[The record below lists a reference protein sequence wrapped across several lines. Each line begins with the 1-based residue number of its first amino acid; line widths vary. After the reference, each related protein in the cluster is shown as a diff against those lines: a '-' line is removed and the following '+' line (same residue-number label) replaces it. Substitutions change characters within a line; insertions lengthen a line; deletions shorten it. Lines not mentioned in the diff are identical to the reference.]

1 MALLQQRRY
10 PVGIQTFEKIR
21 KGRYV
26 YVDKTDLVYQITQ
39 HSNYVFLARPR
50 RFGKSLLVTT
60 MKSFF
65 EGRRELFKGLKIM
78 ALAEVWTPR
87 PVFHLD
93 LSTAKDK
100 ESAEALRQALFLA
113 LQPYVERYGKDPLET
128 TPGTLLRGLLRR
140 AHQQSQL
147 QVVVLVDEYDAPL
160 LDVLHEERIED
171 FRRIMQEFYQPLKAA
186 DEDIHFC
193 FITGI
198 TKFSQ
203 LSIFSTINNI
213 SDVTL
218 LPKFAAICGITEE
231 EVFSL
236 FSEDIQ
242 QLAQNQGC
250 SEQTTK
256 ELLKRQYDG
265 YHFASVS
272 PDVYNPFSL
281 LNCFN
286 NEKVDSYWFGSGT
299 PSFLI
304 HQLQHFRTDITSLD
318 DYEVTAEA
326 FNVPTEAMTDAL
338 PILYQSGYLTI
349 KGYDQESDI
358 FYLGIPNQEVRLGMT
373 RGLIPFYTG
382 LKATDV
388 NTGFALLFWRALQK
402 NDIENALQRLQGYL
416 AQLLYVEGFKKKLQ
430 EVATAEGF
438 YEWTLYLIFSML
450 NVYVRTQ
457 VKCRGGRVDVLVKMA
472 QVIYVIEIKLNG
484 SAQQALEQINDKGY
498 ALPYQQDGRKT
509 IKVGLSFSTATCSL
523 DEWVFEDVCK

>member
-1 MALLQQRRY
+1 M
-10 PVGIQTFEKIR
+10 
-21 KGRYV
+21 
-26 YVDKTDLVYQITQ
+26 
-39 HSNYVFLARPR
+39 
-50 RFGKSLLVTT
+50 
-60 MKSFF
+60 
-65 EGRRELFKGLKIM
+65 
-78 ALAEVWTPR
+78 
-87 PVFHLD
+87 
-93 LSTAKDK
+93 
-100 ESAEALRQALFLA
+100 
-113 LQPYVERYGKDPLET
+113 
-128 TPGTLLRGLLRR
+128 
-140 AHQQSQL
+140 
-147 QVVVLVDEYDAPL
+147 
-160 LDVLHEERIED
+160 
-171 FRRIMQEFYQPLKAA
+171 
-186 DEDIHFC
+186 
-193 FITGI
+193 
-198 TKFSQ
+198 
-203 LSIFSTINNI
+203 
-213 SDVTL
+213 
-218 LPKFAAICGITEE
+218 
-231 EVFSL
+231 
-236 FSEDIQ
+236 
-242 QLAQNQGC
+242 
-250 SEQTTK
+250 
-256 ELLKRQYDG
+256 
-265 YHFASVS
+265 
-272 PDVYNPFSL
+272 YNPFSL

-416 AQLLYVEGFKKKLQ
+416 AQLPYVEGFKKKLQ

-472 QVIYVIEIKLNG
+472 QVIYVMEIKLNG